1 MRKRNIHSPKPPRI
15 AEWILGFLYSDRH
28 AFTHLGDFE
37 EVYAG
42 IRARHSPAIACFWY
56 VGQIFKSIPGFF
68 LARFYWSAIM
78 FRNYFIISLR
88 TMIRDKGSSLI
99 NLGGLA
105 TGIACFLL
113 ILTYVRFE
121 TSFDRFHHNADRI
134 YRVISDTGWSQAS
147 ITAPDP
153 LAPALRADI
162 AGIERIT
169 QIFPPFE
176 GKTVL
181 QAGSNQF
188 YQSGLFAD
196 SAFLNLFSF
205 PLIRGD
211 RGTALA
217 GPAKIVLTE
226 SVAQKLFG
234 GDEPVGKTVVWKD
247 LEDPRDLLVTA
258 VLEDIPVN
266 SHLKFDC
273 LISLDTLRSDKG
285 FNYMFNNWNV
295 SNFPTYLKLSEG
307 KSQESAE
314 AAISGLITR
323 LSAQSD
329 ENKPFQ
335 SFRLQTL
342 TDIHLKS
349 NFSRDIADTSDLR
362 YVQLFM
368 AIAFLILLIACVN
381 HVNLATARSAFRARE
396 IGIRKVTGAH
406 RTQVFQQL
414 LGETLI
420 ITALAGCLA
429 LWLIALVLPWFNTVA
444 GIPLRLD
451 LAGSVGV
458 LPWLA
463 MTVLFVGLCAGIY
476 PAALL
481 SSFQPVRTLREFSP
495 SGRKGALLRN
505 LLVISQFTAS
515 VVLIAATLIVSIQ
528 MNYVKSTRLGYNR
541 EHVVVIT
548 AYEQETSRKIS
559 AIKTELEERSEV
571 VKVSRTGG
579 LPTDIRQH
587 WYGWEA
593 VKDDGTNIKCDFQL
607 DYVDENFLDVF
618 EIGLV
623 AGRDFRPG
631 DKRVII
637 LNEAALR
644 NIGWKEPVGKKLRSG
659 GVQEYEVVG
668 IVKDFHFA
676 SLHSRI
682 GPMALLFGKGK
693 MLAIRIRPGNVF
705 QTLQVLRSVFE
716 KNSHGQPFD
725 FFFLDD
731 AFDALYRKEIR
742 TGEIFRA
749 FAGLAV
755 LIACLGLFG
764 LTSFNVAR
772 RTKEIGIRK
781 ILGASVSRLVLLL
794 NQDLVRLVIIG
805 NLLAWPIAYFAMNK
819 WLENFA
825 YRISIGPE
833 IFLLSSILSLA
844 VALLVVV
851 AKTVKAALVNPS
863 ETLRYE

>member
-1 MRKRNIHSPKPPRI
+1 MRWKSKDSLKPPRI

-28 AFTHLGDFE
+28 TFAHLGDFE
-37 EVYAG
+37 EVYAQ
-42 IRARHSPAIACFWY
+42 IRTRRGASIACFWY
-56 VGQIFKSIPGFF
+56 IGQILKSIPGFF
-68 LARFYWSAIM
+68 LARFYWSSVM
-78 FRNYFIISLR
+78 FRNYFVISLR

-99 NLGGLA
+99 NLCGLA
-105 TGIACFLL
+105 AGIACFLL

-134 YRVISDTGWSQAS
+134 YRVISSMTSMRQS
-147 ITAPDP
+147 FYTPDP
-153 LAPALRADI
+153 LAAVLRAEI
-162 AGIERIT
+162 TGVGRIT
-169 QIFPPFE
+169 QVYAPFG
-176 GKTVL
+176 GKKVL
-181 QAGSNQF
+181 EVGKNQF
-188 YQSGLFAD
+188 YQNGLYTDA
-196 SAFLNLFSF
+196 AFLDVFSF
-205 PLIRGD
+205 LLIWGNRE
-211 RGTALA
+211 TALS
-217 GPAKIVLTE
+217 GPSKIVLTE

-234 GDEPVGKTVVWKD
+234 GEEPIGKTVVWKG
-247 LEDPRDLLVTA
+247 LRNPRDLIVTA
-258 VLEDIPVN
+258 ILEDIPAN
-266 SHLKFDC
+266 SHLKFDY

-285 FNYMFNNWNV
+285 FDYMFNNWRTANL
-295 SNFPTYLKLSEG
+295 STYIELTEM
-307 KSQESAE
+307 KSRETVE
-314 AAISGLITR
+314 AAISGLISR
-323 LSAQSD
+323 LSAKDD
-329 ENKPFQ
+329 ENRPHQ
-335 SFRLQTL
+335 SFQLQPL
-342 TDIHLKS
+342 TDIHLKT
-349 NFSRDIADTSDLR
+349 NFDDDMADTGDLR

-381 HVNLATARSAFRARE
+381 HVNLATARSAVRTRE
-396 IGIRKVTGAH
+396 IGIRKVTGAY

-414 LGETLI
+414 LGETFI
-420 ITALAGCLA
+420 VTCLAGCLA
-429 LWLIALVLPWFNTVA
+429 LGLIALVMPWFSNVA
-444 GIPLRLD
+444 GIPLQLD
-451 LAGSVGV
+451 LVSGVGV

-463 MTVLFVGLCAGIY
+463 ATVLFVGLCAGIY

-481 SSFQPVRTLREFSP
+481 SSLQPVRTLREFSP

-515 VVLIAATLIVSIQ
+515 VILIAATLIVSSQ

-571 VKVSRTGG
+571 VKVSRTAG

-593 VKDDGTNIKCDFQL
+593 VKDDGTKIQCDFQL
-607 DYVDENFLDVF
+607 DYVDEDFLDVF
-618 EIGLV
+618 EIGMV
-623 AGRDFRPG
+623 AGRNFRSG
-631 DKRVII
+631 DKDVII

-644 NIGWKEPVGKKLRSG
+644 DVGWKEPVGKKLRSG
-659 GVQEYEVVG
+659 DKDYEVVG
-668 IVKDFHFA
+668 IVENFHFA

-682 GPMALLFGKGK
+682 GPMALLFGKGN
-693 MLAIRIRPGNVF
+693 MLAVRIRTGNVF
-705 QTLQVLRSVFE
+705 QTLGALRSVFE
-716 KNSHGQPFD
+716 KNTHGQPFD

-731 AFDALYRKEIR
+731 AFDVLYRKEIR
-742 TGEIFRA
+742 TAEIFGA
-749 FAGLAV
+749 FAGLAI

-772 RTKEIGIRK
+772 RIKEIGIRK
-781 ILGASVSRLVLLL
+781 ILGASVSRLVLLI

-805 NLLAWPIAYFAMNK
+805 NLLGWPMAYFFMNK

-825 YRISIGPE
+825 YRISIRPG

-844 VALLVVV
+844 VALLVVG

>member
-1 MRKRNIHSPKPPRI
+1 MRRRNKDSPKPPRI
-15 AEWILGFLYSDRH
+15 AEWILGIFYSDRR
-28 AFTHLGDFE
+28 AFTHIGDFE

-42 IRARHSPAIACFWY
+42 IRARRGAAIACSWY
-56 VGQIFKSIPGFF
+56 VGQIFKSIRGFV

-105 TGIACFLL
+105 TGMACFLL

-134 YRVISDTGWSQAS
+134 YRVISSMTNMRQSFY
-147 ITAPDP
+147 TPDP
-153 LAPALRADI
+153 LASVLRTEI
-162 AGIERIT
+162 SGIERIT
-169 QIFPPFE
+169 QVYPPFG
-176 GKTVL
+176 GKKVL
-181 QAGSNQF
+181 QVGKNLF
-188 YQSGLFAD
+188 YQNGLYTDA
-196 SAFLNLFSF
+196 AFLDVFSF

-211 RGTALA
+211 RETALS
-217 GPAKIVLTE
+217 GPSKIVLTE

-234 GDEPVGKTVVWKD
+234 GEEPVGKTVVWKG
-247 LEDPRDLLVTA
+247 LRDPRDLIVTA
-258 VLEDIPVN
+258 ILEDIPAN
-266 SHLKFDC
+266 SHLKFDY

-285 FNYMFNNWNV
+285 FDYMFNNWRT
-295 SNFPTYLKLSEG
+295 SNLSTYIELTEIRSRETM
-307 KSQESAE
+307 E
-314 AAISGLITR
+314 AAISGLISR
-323 LSAQSD
+323 LSAKND
-329 ENKPFQ
+329 RNRPHQ
-335 SFRLQTL
+335 SFQLQPL
-342 TDIHLKS
+342 TDIHLKT
-349 NFSRDIADTSDLR
+349 NFDDDMADTGDLR
-362 YVQLFM
+362 YVRLFM
-368 AIAFLILLIACVN
+368 ALAFLILLIACVN
-381 HVNLATARSAFRARE
+381 HVNLATARSAVRARE
-396 IGIRKVTGAH
+396 IGIRKVTGAY

-414 LGETLI
+414 LGETFI
-420 ITALAGCLA
+420 VTALAGCLA
-429 LWLIALVLPWFNTVA
+429 SGLIVLVLPWFNTVA
-444 GIPLRLD
+444 GIPLQFD
-451 LAGSVGV
+451 LAGSVSV

-463 MTVLFVGLCAGIY
+463 ATILFVGLCAGIY

-481 SSFQPVRTLREFSP
+481 SSLQPVRTLREFSP
-495 SGRKGALLRN
+495 SGRKGTLFRN

-515 VVLIAATLIVSIQ
+515 VVLIAATLIVSCQ

-571 VKVSRTGG
+571 VKISRTAG

-593 VKDDGTNIKCDFQL
+593 VKDDGTKIQCDFQL

-618 EIGLV
+618 EIGLA
-623 AGRDFRPG
+623 AGRKFRSG
-631 DKRVII
+631 DKDVII

-659 GVQEYEVVG
+659 DKDYEVVG
-668 IVKDFHFA
+668 IVENFHFA

-682 GPMALLFGKGK
+682 GPMALLFGKGN
-693 MLAIRIRPGNVF
+693 MLAVRIRPGNVF
-705 QTLQVLRSVFE
+705 HTLETLRSVFE
-716 KNSHGQPFD
+716 KNTHGQPFNY
-725 FFFLDD
+725 FFLDD

-742 TGEIFRA
+742 TEEIFTA

-781 ILGASVSRLVLLL
+781 ILGASVSRLILLL

-805 NLLAWPIAYFAMNK
+805 NLLAWPTAYFAMNK

-825 YRISIGPE
+825 YRISIKPG
-833 IFLLSSILSLA
+833 IFLLSSILSLM
-844 VALLVVV
+844 VALLVVGG
-851 AKTVKAALVNPS
+851 KTVKAALVNPS